1 MSLMVEP
8 IGRQVYV
15 LSSLRVRINLDLSY
29 KIDGKEGEFRLKT
42 NIYVELKK
50 IRPWKGTLTNEKTN
64 ATNHNKIN
72 PFDYLLDSREHD
84 FNHFYLLFLS

>member
-29 KIDGKEGEFRLKT
+29 KIDGKEEISVKDKH
-42 NIYVELKK
+42 YVELKK

>member
-29 KIDGKEGEFRLKT
+29 KIDGKEAEFRLKT

-50 IRPWKGTLTNEKTN
+50 FVHEKE
-64 ATNHNKIN
+64 
-72 PFDYLLDSREHD
+72 R
-84 FNHFYLLFLS
+84 

>member
-29 KIDGKEGEFRLKT
+29 KIDRKEAEFRLKT
-42 NIYVELKK
+42 NIYVEL
-50 IRPWKGTLTNEKTN
+50 
-64 ATNHNKIN
+64 
-72 PFDYLLDSREHD
+72 
-84 FNHFYLLFLS
+84 

>member
-29 KIDGKEGEFRLKT
+29 KIDGKEEISVKDKHLC
-42 NIYVELKK
+42 
-50 IRPWKGTLTNEKTN
+50 
-64 ATNHNKIN
+64 
-72 PFDYLLDSREHD
+72 
-84 FNHFYLLFLS
+84 

>member
-29 KIDGKEGEFRLKT
+29 KTDGKEAEFRLKT

-50 IRPWKGTLTNEKTN
+50 FVNEKE
-64 ATNHNKIN
+64 
-72 PFDYLLDSREHD
+72 R
-84 FNHFYLLFLS
+84 